1 MPCSFSQMQCV
12 CRSSL
17 VINAL
22 PELGCLAIQYVSLQ
36 WILAESMR
44 GETKGN
50 WKEGAQHTKSLDD
63 SGHIAPVLYRKSW

>member
-1 MPCSFSQMQCV
+1 M
-12 CRSSL
+12 

-22 PELGCLAIQYVSLQ
+22 PELGCLAVQYVSLQ

-50 WKEGAQHTKSLDD
+50 GKEGEQHTKYLDD
-63 SGHIAPVLYRKSW
+63 SGHIAPVLYRKWW